1 MNKTKLY
8 ESPDVTIFLW
18 KGGPEVGVVKADICK
33 SVNCCKITDASDHF
47 PIYVDVTVGNSSLPL
62 MEDSS
67 SLGSFTV
74 VDENTWL

>member
-33 SVNCCKITDASDHF
+33 SVNCCKITDA
-47 PIYVDVTVGNSSLPL
+47 PTTSLFMSMYP
-62 MEDSS
+62 E
-67 SLGSFTV
+67 
-74 VDENTWL
+74 EIKRRIANR